1 VNGNARSGVILIT
14 VLWSVA
20 LLATLALAAS
30 VSFRGFAGIMAVGRD
45 RLEAEGLFTAG
56 LEAAAGIAASFGEAP
71 LTEVE
76 STLTLAQGSVHLRLE
91 DEGGRIDIGKAPP
104 ELLASL
110 LRTVGADD
118 ADALARAIVEW
129 RKADP
134 GAAQGPAPPAAGSP
148 AAAPPAP
155 AATPAADSIITDLGD
170 LLGMPRMRPQWVAAM
185 APLVTV
191 YGNETVNPLTAP
203 EAVLAALPGMDHL
216 QLSAFLD
223 QRRFGVDPKQLV
235 ASLGAAQK
243 YLDAKPAPAISV
255 HLSATLTDR
264 YSAAADAVIVRLPKD
279 RQPYRVL
286 AWTPARP
293 LPPP

>member
-1 VNGNARSGVILIT
+1 VNRNTRSGAILIT

-45 RLEAEGLFTAG
+45 RLEAEGLFSAG
-56 LEAAAGIAASFGEAP
+56 LEAAAGIASSFGEAP

-76 STLTLAQGSVHLRLE
+76 STLVLAQGSVHVRLE

-104 ELLASL
+104 ELLAGL
-110 LRTVGADD
+110 LRTVGAED

-129 RKADP
+129 RKAGP
-134 GAAQGPAPPAAGSP
+134 GAAQGPAPPAAATLASAKP
-148 AAAPPAP
+148 AG
-155 AATPAADSIITDLGD
+155 AATPAVDSIITDVGD
-170 LLGMPRMRPQWVAAM
+170 LLRMPGMRPQWVAAM

-191 YGNETVNPLTAP
+191 YGNETVYPLTAP
-203 EAVLAALPGMDHL
+203 EAVLAALPGMDRL
-216 QLSAFLD
+216 RLAAFLD
-223 QRRFGVDPKQLV
+223 QLRFGVDPKQLV
-235 ASLGAAQK
+235 ASLGAAQT
-243 YLDAKPAPAISV
+243 YLDVKPAPAISV

-293 LPPP
+293 LSPP